1 MGKRSRGKA
10 WSILWF
16 AVLRI
21 LVTGDAE
28 AGTIRDLVDIH
39 GAPPITLHGAGIVTG
54 LANTGDSKGA
64 AQDLL
69 RQYMRNINFD
79 FDQASLATGNIAL
92 VQVTAEIPPFLR
104 PGQRFPVSV
113 TSINGAKSLAGGEL
127 LSCDLY
133 DGGLELMAKVT
144 GQVKVSGAILT
155 RGVIPAGQNS
165 GAMLMTPYPFG
176 RVVNDKGWIR
186 LNLKRANWTDATG
199 IARQINQTPALN
211 PYLQETMM
219 FAEAEAPRPVAF
231 AKDAGQVVV
240 VVPDRFRTEV
250 ARYIGNIMEVPVS
263 VDRPATILVNRARN
277 SIVVTGDVQVN
288 NATISIQDK
297 TVTIRP
303 ETQEDPAAY
312 ALDDATPRSVIEME
326 GPGTYADLQGL
337 IDTMNAM
344 GMNTEQVI
352 TVFEELQAAGALRAE
367 IINQ

>member
-1 MGKRSRGKA
+1 MMRTRGREWIA
-10 WSILWF
+10 LALAILGTL
-16 AVLRI
+16 AI
-21 LVTGDAE
+21 GGAE

-39 GAPPITLHGAGIVTG
+39 GAPPIALHGTGIVTG
-54 LANTGDSKGA
+54 LANTGDSKAA

-92 VQVTAEIPPFLR
+92 VQVTAEVPPFLR

-113 TSINGAKSLAGGEL
+113 TSTNGAKSLAGGEL

-133 DGGLELMAKVT
+133 NGEREVMAKVT

-155 RGVIPAGQNS
+155 RGRIHDGQNS
-165 GAMLMTPYPFG
+165 GATLMVPYPFG
-176 RVVNDKGWIR
+176 RVMNEKGWIR
-186 LNLKRANWTDATG
+186 LNLKRANWADAAG
-199 IARQINQTPALN
+199 IARQINQSPALN
-211 PYLQETMM
+211 PYLQEATM

-240 VVPDRFRTEV
+240 VIPGQFRTTA
-250 ARYIGNIMEVPVS
+250 ARYISNIMEVPVS
-263 VDRPATILVNRARN
+263 VDRPAMIVVNRGRN

-303 ETQEDPAAY
+303 ETPEEPAAY
-312 ALDDATPRSVIEME
+312 TLDDATPRSVVEID

-367 IINQ
+367 IVNQ